1 MKAGVSVTKNFL
13 SKEQC
18 QNIIN
23 SFHTWERDYIKN
35 DTSKPEKTFSKEEL
49 DANTEIDPEGYKI
62 RQVSQ
67 SGTDYITEWDGLPVY
82 RCKVMKYEEGDFVKE
97 HRDSLWMCQS
107 NYWKP
112 NTNQQA
118 KDLMV
123 IPLNDDY
130 EGGEFTI
137 NGTEIKQEVGSVIQ
151 MPQSGIPGFRPRPKH
166 GVKEVTKGTRYSMVF
181 WNFQ

>member
-13 SKEQC
+13 SREEC

-35 DTSKPEKTFSKEEL
+35 DTSKPEKTFSKKEL

-67 SGTDYITEWDGLPVY
+67 SGTYYITEWDGLPVY
-82 RCKVMKYEEGDFVKE
+82 RCKVMKYEEGDFVEE

-112 NTNQQA
+112 NTNKRA
-118 KDLMV
+118 KD
-123 IPLNDDY
+123 P
-130 EGGEFTI
+130 
-137 NGTEIKQEVGSVIQ
+137 
-151 MPQSGIPGFRPRPKH
+151 
-166 GVKEVTKGTRYSMVF
+166 
-181 WNFQ
+181 

>member
-1 MKAGVSVTKNFL
+1 MAKL
-13 SKEQC
+13 SIVQTRNVLSREEC

-35 DTSKPEKTFSKEEL
+35 DTVRPEKTFTKEEL

-67 SGTDYITEWDGLPVY
+67 AGTDYITEWDGLPVY
-82 RCKVMKYEEGDFVKE
+82 RCKVMKYEEGDFVEE

-112 NTNQQA
+112 NTNKQA

-130 EGGEFTI
+130 EGGELTFEFK
-137 NGTEIKQEVGSVIQ
+137 GKEYPIKNVANTLVIF
-151 MPQSGIPGFRPRPKH
+151 PSNLLYKH
-166 GVKEVTKGTRYSMVF
+166 KVTKVTKGTRFAVVGWMT
-181 WNFQ
+181 

>member
-13 SKEQC
+13 SREEC

-82 RCKVMKYEEGDFVKE
+82 RCKVMKYEEGDFDKNIE
-97 HRDSLWMCQS
+97 IAFGCAR
-107 NYWKP
+107 
-112 NTNQQA
+112 
-118 KDLMV
+118 V
-123 IPLNDDY
+123 IIGNL
-130 EGGEFTI
+130 TLI
-137 NGTEIKQEVGSVIQ
+137 NKQKI
-151 MPQSGIPGFRPRPKH
+151 
-166 GVKEVTKGTRYSMVF
+166 
-181 WNFQ
+181 